1 MSNKPR
7 MLEQDVAKGLGVVM
21 IMALHILTIAGSAY
35 KIAGG
40 LFGFILPFFFFIAG
54 YNYHG
59 SQYSYWQIVRRR
71 FKQIIV
77 PFLIYSIV
85 ITVLAGSY
93 FLIVQAVVP
102 VDDLPNTFINP
113 ITHEKDIYSVSEIV
127 RTYVRMFLTRP
138 PATSLGITSNGSL
151 YSCIMMFWFVQML
164 FVGTLVFHAVVDHAL
179 KSVYNCVSI
188 VVGLLG
194 ITMILAHFGIHLPF
208 YLGEAPAVA
217 AIMLMGAVFGRFNL
231 LGQHAKKSVIV
242 VNGIVAYGIFL
253 VLAWRFQGSGFIMGG
268 TLCDDTLV
276 EWSVLL
282 TFIFAIVGSYA
293 FVHFCRLL
301 VNLKWI
307 GPACVWCGQNSL
319 RLMMLHG
326 IVTLFVS
333 HIFNVPPFQTAIRAV
348 ESNLDTI
355 YVFVCVMIVTVA
367 LVKFISFVRKQW
379 DFRRAIKNA

>member
-7 MLEQDVAKGLGVVM
+7 MLEQDVAKGLGVIM

-59 SQYSYWQIVRRR
+59 SQYDYWQIVKRR

-93 FLIVQAVVP
+93 FLIVQAMVSA
-102 VDDLPNTFINP
+102 DNLPNTFINP
-113 ITHEKDIYSVSEIV
+113 ITHEKDIYSVSEII
-127 RTYVRMFLTRP
+127 RTYLRMLLTRP
-138 PATSLGITSNGSL
+138 TAASLGITSNGSL
-151 YSCIMMFWFVQML
+151 YSCIMMFWFIQML
-164 FVGTLVFHAVVDHAL
+164 FVGTLVFHAVVDRAL
-179 KSVYNCVSI
+179 QSVYSCVSI

-194 ITMILAHFGIHLPF
+194 TTMVLAHFGIHLPF
-208 YLGEAPAVA
+208 YLGEAPAIA
-217 AIMLMGAVFGRFNL
+217 AIMIIGAVFGRSNL
-231 LGQHAKKSVIV
+231 LGLHAKKSVIV

-253 VLAWRFQGSGFIMGG
+253 ALAWLFQGSGFIMGG
-268 TLCDDTLV
+268 TLCDDTLA

-282 TFIFAIVGSYA
+282 TFVFAIVGSYA

-307 GPACVWCGQNSL
+307 GTACVWCGQNSL

-326 IVTLFVS
+326 IVTLFVC
-333 HIFNVPPFQTAIRAV
+333 HIFNVPPFQTAIRAS
-348 ESNLDTI
+348 ESNLDTL
-355 YVFVCVMIVTVA
+355 YVFPCVLIATVA
-367 LVKFISFVRKQW
+367 LIKLISFVRKQW
-379 DFRRAIKNA
+379 DSKRAIKNV